1 MSRRRPVRSIA
12 TVAPGAGGRA
22 PDDRW
27 RSLLRAVALLVTVL
41 AAGTVGYL
49 LLGLPALDALYQ
61 SVTTVTTVGFREV
74 GEPTAGFRIFTI
86 VLVLFGV
93 GSVLYALGV
102 LLESLV
108 EGRITERFARRRMQR
123 HIDSLHD
130 HVVVCGWGRVGR
142 VINDALVGAGGRTVV
157 VVDRDP
163 ARAASVAGLVVEGDA
178 TDQDV
183 LRRAGIERAG
193 ALVIALDTDADNVY
207 VTLSARALRP
217 ELFIVARA
225 RVESAEALLA
235 QAGADRVVNPQAIGG
250 ARMAAL
256 VDQPHVAD
264 FLDVAMHDAGLSFR
278 LAELTVAAGTPVAGR
293 SLRDA
298 HLRDATGALVLA
310 VRDAGGRFR
319 PNPDPNQIMEIGEVL
334 IAIGTEAQLG
344 ALRDLVTGVP

>member
-1 MSRRRPVRSIA
+1 V
-12 TVAPGAGGRA
+12 
-22 PDDRW
+22 
-27 RSLLRAVALLVTVL
+27 RAVALLVAVL

-49 LLGLPALDALYQ
+49 LLGLSPLDALYQ

-74 GEPTAGFRIFTI
+74 GPPTAGFRVFTI

-108 EGRITERFARRRMQR
+108 EGRITERFGRRRMQR
-123 HIDSLHD
+123 KIDTLQG
-130 HVVVCGWGRVGR
+130 HVIVCGWGRVGR
-142 VINDALVGAGGRTVV
+142 AISPALRGLEGTDVV

-163 ARAASVAGLVVEGDA
+163 ARVAAAGDLVVEGDA
-178 TDQDV
+178 TDDGV
-183 LRRAGIERAG
+183 LRLAGIDRAR
-193 ALVIALDTDADNVY
+193 ALVAALDSDADNVY

-217 ELFIVARA
+217 DLFIVARA
-225 RVESAEALLA
+225 RVDSAEALLV

-256 VDQPHVAD
+256 VNQPHVAD
-264 FLDVAMHDAGLSFR
+264 FLDVAMHDAGLEFR
-278 LAELTVAAGTPVAGR
+278 LAELTIEAGTAVAGR

-310 VRDAGGRFR
+310 MRDPGGTFR
-319 PNPDPNQIMEIGEVL
+319 TNPDPNEVMDAGEVL
-334 IAIGTEAQLG
+334 IAIGTEAQLT
-344 ALRDLVTGVP
+344 ALRVLVTARA